1 MKQAN
6 HVFEK
11 VTKYAIRK
19 LSVGVGPVAI
29 GTFLLAGGLFVS
41 KPVSADQ
48 ITTDASVHMAY
59 VTENELTAEEQKQVI
74 HAIPKEYQNDDTFY
88 LVYKRKGDSQATLP
102 QTGSSDWAATGLG
115 LTTATLA
122 VLLFSKKHRK
132 KIIGLVLIGAAGQSL
147 LVPLEVLALQNKEL
161 QAYNQTLTVSDEA
174 DLAKGVITIDGY
186 EYVGY
191 LRYSA
196 KPELEQPLENTLKG
210 LEPSREDKNT
220 ASRDEIDKEIS
231 WKKGTQEPG
240 HEGEALVQPANP
252 EYTGPISAKGTQESG
267 HEGEAAVQ
275 PANPEYTGVIS
286 ANGTQEVGHEG
297 EALVQPANPEYTGPI
312 SANGTQE
319 VGHEGEAVVQPANPE
334 YTGSISSDTTSA
346 NGTQEVGHEG
356 EAWVQPTAPEYTGP
370 ISANGTQEVG
380 HEGEAVV
387 QPAAPEYT
395 GPISANGTQEVGHE
409 GEAAVQPDNPEYTGP
424 ISANGTQESGHEGE
438 ALVQP

>member
-48 ITTDASVHMAY
+48 VTSDASVHMAY
-59 VTENELTAEEQKQVI
+59 VTENELTAEEQKQVV
-74 HAIPKEYQNDDTFY
+74 HAIPKEYQNEDTFY

-115 LTTATLA
+115 LTTATMA

-147 LVPLEVLALQNKEL
+147 LVPIEVLALQNKEL
-161 QAYNQTLTVSDEA
+161 QAYNQTLAVSNKE
-174 DLAKGVITIDGY
+174 DLAKGVIAIDGY

-196 KPELEQPLENTLKG
+196 KPELDQPLENTLQVLESSIKEDNTVSQGTADRDSKG
-210 LEPSREDKNT
+210 
-220 ASRDEIDKEIS
+220 IS

-240 HEGEALVQPANP
+240 HEGEAAVQPANP
-252 EYTGPISAKGTQESG
+252 EYTGPISSKGTQESG

-275 PANPEYTGVIS
+275 PANPEYTGPIS

-319 VGHEGEAVVQPANPE
+319 VGHEGEALVQP
-334 YTGSISSDTTSA
+334 
-346 NGTQEVGHEG
+346 V
-356 EAWVQPTAPEYTGP
+356 APEYTGP

-380 HEGEAVV
+380 
-387 QPAAPEYT
+387 Q
-395 GPISANGTQEVGHE
+395 E
-409 GEAAVQPDNPEYTGP
+409 GEAAVQPANPD
-424 ISANGTQESGHEGE
+424 
-438 ALVQP
+438 

>member
-48 ITTDASVHMAY
+48 VTTDASVHMAY

-74 HAIPKEYQNDDTFY
+74 HAIPKEYQNEDTFY

-115 LTTATLA
+115 LATATMA

-147 LVPLEVLALQNKEL
+147 LVPIEVLALQNKEL
-161 QAYNQTLTVSDEA
+161 QAYNQTLTVSNEA
-174 DLAKGVITIDGY
+174 DLAKGVIAIDGY

-196 KPELEQPLENTLKG
+196 KPELEQPLENTIKG
-210 LEPSREDKNT
+210 LESSIKEDNT
-220 ASRDEIDKEIS
+220 VSQGTADKDSKGIS
-231 WKKGTQEPG
+231 WKKGQEPG
-240 HEGEALVQPANP
+240 HEGEALVQPATP
-252 EYTGPISAKGTQESG
+252 ENTGPISAKGTQESG
-267 HEGEAAVQ
+267 HEGEAAVQPANPEYTGPISANGTQEVGHEGEALVQ

-297 EALVQPANPEYTGPI
+297 EALVQPANPEYTGVI

-319 VGHEGEAVVQPANPE
+319 VGHEGEALVQPANPE

-346 NGTQEVGHEG
+346 NGAQEVGHEG
-356 EAWVQPTAPEYTGP
+356 EAWVQPTAPE
-370 ISANGTQEVG
+370 
-380 HEGEAVV
+380 
-387 QPAAPEYT
+387 
-395 GPISANGTQEVGHE
+395 
-409 GEAAVQPDNPEYTGP
+409 
-424 ISANGTQESGHEGE
+424 
-438 ALVQP
+438 

>member
-48 ITTDASVHMAY
+48 VTSDASVHMAY
-59 VTENELTAEEQKQVI
+59 VTENELTAEEQKQVV

-115 LTTATLA
+115 LATATMA

-147 LVPLEVLALQNKEL
+147 LVPIEVLALQNKEL
-161 QAYNQTLTVSDEA
+161 QAYNQTLTVSNEA
-174 DLAKGVITIDGY
+174 DLAKGVIAIDGY

-191 LRYSA
+191 MRYSA
-196 KPELEQPLENTLKG
+196 KPELEQPLENTIKG
-210 LEPSREDKNT
+210 LESSIKEDNT
-220 ASRDEIDKEIS
+220 VSQGTADKDSKGIS

-240 HEGEALVQPANP
+240 HEGEALVQPATP
-252 EYTGPISAKGTQESG
+252 ENTGPISAKGTQESG

-275 PANPEYTGVIS
+275 PANPEYTGPIS

-297 EALVQPANPEYTGPI
+297 EALVQPANPEYTGPV
-312 SANGTQE
+312 SAKGTQE
-319 VGHEGEAVVQPANPE
+319 VGHEGEATVQPVNPE
-334 YTGSISSDTTSA
+334 YKGSISSDTVSA

-356 EAWVQPTAPEYTGP
+356 EAW
-370 ISANGTQEVG
+370 
-380 HEGEAVV
+380 V

-395 GPISANGTQEVGHE
+395 GPISANGTQE
-409 GEAAVQPDNPEYTGP
+409 
-424 ISANGTQESGHEGE
+424 
-438 ALVQP
+438 

>member
-48 ITTDASVHMAY
+48 VTTDASVHMAY

-275 PANPEYTGVIS
+275 PANPEYTG
-286 ANGTQEVGHEG
+286 
-297 EALVQPANPEYTGPI
+297 PI

-319 VGHEGEAVVQPANPE
+319 VGHEGE
-334 YTGSISSDTTSA
+334 
-346 NGTQEVGHEG
+346 
-356 EAWVQPTAPEYTGP
+356 
-370 ISANGTQEVG
+370 
-380 HEGEAVV
+380 
-387 QPAAPEYT
+387 
-395 GPISANGTQEVGHE
+395 
-409 GEAAVQPDNPEYTGP
+409 
-424 ISANGTQESGHEGE
+424 
-438 ALVQP
+438 